1 MVIRVWLLA
10 IVAAMVAAP
19 AWAQDAPIAD
29 EEEDQVTV
37 TGKPE
42 RQSSTPV
49 YRITGEEIQ
58 TQGSESAAETLRSM
72 PGFAIN
78 DAGFGADIHT
88 GTYYRGHSINQS
100 VYLIN
105 GRSFGSNVSTYHGGT
120 DLNSIPVGTID
131 RIELSS
137 GSSSTLYGAEAFG
150 GVVNIVTRE
159 GSGPA
164 KFSGLVRFGS
174 FGDRNY
180 QGQVTGASQGLSY
193 ALSYERSQS
202 ENDYRVPQGAANRG
216 PDGRLFNG
224 DGQTDS
230 YYANLGYKLDDRNS
244 LAFDLSLVNSRRGL
258 LYFGF
263 PLQRDRLDHDALNA
277 GLAWTAKLGGDPEG
291 SILKTS
297 IGYSKDDF
305 ETYGPTGN
313 FYRTGR
319 LNTQSYLGRIDHD
332 WEFAPQHRIRWGLD
346 AKHQTLTGKA
356 DSSLPSRIQLNET
369 EDRDRNQVALF
380 ALHTWKPTATIQTEL
395 GLRQSF
401 NSEFGSNLNPSVG
414 ARWQAHPSVAL
425 RGSWSSLKRIPGL
438 DQLYVYDTV
447 HGWLA
452 NPNLVPETG
461 YNWSFGADLSA
472 RNLSSSVTLFGSNIH
487 DRMGILRGRWEN
499 IGRVG
504 TIGLETSVNWQ
515 IDPKWNAFAT
525 YTYTDAKIQ
534 DGAEKGLQLSTLPYS
549 VSKLGVG
556 YRSNGWQANLYG
568 NYHSGARRALF
579 VGAGETTR
587 DFSEPWFSIDL
598 NLRAPIAKQL
608 GLTIFLEN
616 LFDKSYEKVN
626 RIYQPGLTYRIG
638 LQGSF

>member
-1 MVIRVWLLA
+1 MGGLMGPTA
-10 IVAAMVAAP
+10 SVAQTP
-19 AWAQDAPIAD
+19 PIDD
-29 EEEDQVTV
+29 EDTITV
-37 TGKPE
+37 KSRLESQT
-42 RQSSTPV
+42 STPT

-58 TQGSESAAETLRSM
+58 TQGADSAAETLRSL

-78 DAGFGADIHT
+78 DAGYGADIHT

-131 RIELSS
+131 RVELSS

-164 KFSGLVRFGS
+164 KFNGLIRFGS

-180 QGQVTGASQGLSY
+180 QGQVSGSQGNLNY
-193 ALSYERSQS
+193 ALSYERAQAD
-202 ENDYRVPQGAANRG
+202 NDYPVPKGAANRG

-224 DGQTDS
+224 DGKTDS
-230 YYANLGYKLDDRNS
+230 YYANIGYKINDRNS
-244 LAFDLSLVNSRRGL
+244 LSFDLSAINSKRGL

-263 PLQRDRLDHDALNA
+263 PLQRDRLDHDGINA
-277 GLAWTAKLGGDPEG
+277 GLTWTSQVGGG
-291 SILKTS
+291 SDGSRLKAS

-305 ETYGPTGN
+305 ETYGPTGR

-332 WEFAPQHRIRWGLD
+332 WDFAPKQTIRWGID
-346 AKHQTLTGKA
+346 AKRQTLTGEA
-356 DSSLPSRIQLNET
+356 DSSLPSRIRFNET
-369 EDRDRNQVALF
+369 EERDRNQVALF
-380 ALHTWKPTATIQTEL
+380 ALHTWKPTTTIQTEL

-401 NSEFGSNLNPSVG
+401 NSEFGSNLNPSIG
-414 ARWQAHPSVAL
+414 ARWQANSAIAL

-447 HGWLA
+447 HGWLP
-452 NPNLVPETG
+452 NPDLEPETG
-461 YNWSFGADLSA
+461 YNWTLGADFRA
-472 RNLSSSVTLFGSNIH
+472 RNLSSSVTLFGSNIKE
-487 DRMGILRGRWEN
+487 RMGIQSGRWEN

-515 IDPKWNAFAT
+515 IDPKWNAFAN

-534 DGAEKGLQLSTLPYS
+534 DGSDKGLQLSTLPYS
-549 VSKLGVG
+549 VGKLGVG
-556 YRSNGWQANLYG
+556 YRSNGWQASVYG
-568 NYHSGARRALF
+568 NYYSGARRALF
-579 VGAGETTR
+579 VNAGETAR
-587 DFSEPWFSIDL
+587 DFSEPWFSVDL
-598 NLRAPIAKQL
+598 SLRAPIAKQL